1 LPQLD
6 RTVTAPTWTDCHA
19 RGERLARIV
28 GEAKLAAS
36 FPLLQVVRMSDAQF
50 ARLEAA
56 ALAYLWHS
64 LSAAFPERSF
74 GLDRRLLVEYR
85 DALLDLP
92 NRTPNGVILPR
103 RETFLSFNMIHQ
115 VLANVI
121 QGAGMLS
128 AFSHLQIPCNVRLV
142 EGTPDRDTD
151 SRSYSS
157 TKIHTDVWNGEPI
170 SSILFNI
177 PVLGDP
183 AAVDLRF
190 YEPRNFPSELRV
202 ALSDYKLGEPVASSV
217 EEYPVAFQMKHLYI
231 SDALSLHQT
240 VKRRPALRLSL
251 DFRAIAR
258 EMLPGESADCSA
270 SRATYITPDAWSA
283 CGLTTILGSGEPL
296 DGFHRRRA
304 GEAVIREAL
313 SIRDV
318 DDLSA

>member
-1 LPQLD
+1 MPQID
-6 RTVTAPTWTDCHA
+6 RSEIASTWTDCQA
-19 RGERLARIV
+19 RGERLARIA
-28 GEAKLAAS
+28 GETKLAAS
-36 FPLLQVVRMSDAQF
+36 FPLLQVVRMGDAQF

-56 ALAYLWHS
+56 TLAYLWHS
-64 LSAAFPERSF
+64 LSAVFPERSF
-74 GLDRRLLVEYR
+74 VLDRTLLVGHR
-85 DALLDLP
+85 DALLNLP

-121 QGAGMLS
+121 EDAGMLT

-151 SRSYSS
+151 ARSYSS

-183 AAVDLRF
+183 EAVDLRF
-190 YEPRNFPSELRV
+190 YEPRNFPSKLRV
-202 ALSDYKLGEPVASSV
+202 ALSDYKLGEAVSSSV
-217 EEYPVAFQMKHLYI
+217 VEYPVAFQMGHLFI

-258 EMLPGESADCSA
+258 ELLSGESADCST
-270 SRATYITPDAWSA
+270 SRAAYITPEVWRA

-296 DGFHRRRA
+296 DGFQRRRA
-304 GEAVIREAL
+304 GEAVIREVL
-313 SIRDV
+313 SIRNV

>member
-1 LPQLD
+1 LLKID
-6 RTVTAPTWTDCHA
+6 RSETASKCTAWHA
-19 RGERLARIV
+19 RGQRLARVV
-28 GEAKLAAS
+28 GKTKVATS
-36 FPLLQVVRMSDAQF
+36 FPLLQVVRMRDAQF
-50 ARLEAA
+50 ARLEGAT
-56 ALAYLWHS
+56 LAYLWHS
-64 LSAAFPERSF
+64 LSAVFPDRSF
-74 GLDRRLLVEYR
+74 VLDQTLLVEHG
-85 DALLDLP
+85 ASLLALP

-103 RETFLSFNMIHQ
+103 RETFCSFNTIHQ
-115 VLANVI
+115 ILANIVED
-121 QGAGMLS
+121 AGMLTV
-128 AFSHLQIPCNVRLV
+128 FSQLQIPCNVRLV
-142 EGTPDRDTD
+142 EGTPDQDADARN
-151 SRSYSS
+151 YSS